1 MDGRE
6 MRPFRRCVFPSQGA
20 RDDSRDRHHPPGD
33 ARGVHRDMEKTGGP
47 DHRAR
52 CPRRVPTGHD
62 GHDRAA
68 LSQTV
73 RGAPVRPCPPSERG
87 GGMSAGVKALESP
100 LGRMGVRTVDYV
112 TLLKPELTGLSVLTA
127 LFGAFLAQ
135 TGGFELRPLL
145 VVLAGTLMVGG
156 GAGTLNQFIERRGD
170 SLMKRT
176 ERRPLSSARIPP
188 AEALLFGSALSIAG
202 VLLLAIA
209 GTLFAGMV
217 AFVTSTSYLFLYTPL
232 KKYTPAATF
241 IGGVPRGV
249 PPVIGWT
256 AVRTDL
262 GIEPVLLFLILFAWQ
277 MPHFYSLAWM
287 YPKDYQRAG
296 FSILTV
302 SDTTGRNTA
311 RRMVLY
317 SALLCAPGPVAV
329 AAGM

>member
-1 MDGRE
+1 
-6 MRPFRRCVFPSQGA
+6 
-20 RDDSRDRHHPPGD
+20 
-33 ARGVHRDMEKTGGP
+33 
-47 DHRAR
+47 
-52 CPRRVPTGHD
+52 
-62 GHDRAA
+62 
-68 LSQTV
+68 
-73 RGAPVRPCPPSERG
+73 
-87 GGMSAGVKALESP
+87 MSAGVKALESP

-156 GAGTLNQFIERRGD
+156 GAGTLNQFIERRED

-176 ERRPLSSARIPP
+176 ERRPLPSARIQP

-241 IGGVPRGV
+241 IGGIPGAL

-287 YPKDYQRAG
+287 YRKDYQRAG

-317 SALLCAPGPVAV
+317 SALLVALGPVTF
-329 AAGM
+329 AAGMTSVLSFSVTLFLGAGLLVLSWMFLRNTGSRESEERQKSMNAIARRIFFASLVYIPVLILAISADRV